1 MDDDLTDID
10 PDLISVLGAWLG
22 PRDPVGA
29 ARHCNV
35 TWLWVPDE
43 DVNLSILDYNI
54 QSFLLDKAVGGC
66 DQDDGVTA
74 QEDCRTPEEA
84 AVAVEEGALPGELVL
99 IGNVPANDPLVTLTS
114 TSGRIF

>member
-1 MDDDLTDID
+1 MISLTLT
-10 PDLISVLGAWLG
+10 LISFLSSGLGSGLVILWAPHATVMSLG
-22 PRDPVGA
+22 SGF
-29 ARHCNV
+29 
-35 TWLWVPDE
+35 LMMKM
-43 DVNLSILDYNI
+43 SSLDYNI
-54 QSFLLDKAVGGC
+54 QSFILDKAVGGC